1 MSKSCVALLGST
13 LLLLASASTSA
24 ELSDSRLMDPTRP
37 MGWQSSLAP
46 VTESQAA
53 SARTLRL
60 QGTFSA
66 AGERSAV
73 ISGQRVSVGE
83 RVAGAQVIKIESN
96 KVILRLDGE
105 TVELAATVVGVKSPV
120 NTQGDRE

>member
-1 MSKSCVALLGST
+1 MSKPCVALLGST
-13 LLLLASASTSA
+13 LFLLASASTSA
-24 ELSDSRLMDPTRP
+24 ELSHSRLMDPTRP

-46 VTESQAA
+46 VAESQAA
-53 SARTLRL
+53 SAQALRL

-73 ISGQRVSVGE
+73 ISGRRVSVGE

-96 KVILRLDGE
+96 KVILLLDGE